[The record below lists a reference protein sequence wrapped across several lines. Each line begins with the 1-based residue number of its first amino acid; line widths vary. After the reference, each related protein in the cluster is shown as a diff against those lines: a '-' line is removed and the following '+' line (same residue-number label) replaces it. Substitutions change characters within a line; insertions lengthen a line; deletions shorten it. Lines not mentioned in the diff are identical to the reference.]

1 MPVEKKPVQV
11 QDSALGH
18 FVDYEGTKI
27 QIPKPVEQMTPG
39 DWVKLATG
47 KKSPLR
53 DVAIDN
59 RSFLGLHVV
68 LRDKNMIP
76 IWLHASG
83 LSSDIPQAYDQARNA
98 IQAGAILC
106 TLDDIE
112 APNNFKASV
121 DGHIRRDDVILAKI
135 HCVAYWGMK
144 GDEIRRSKA
153 SIEYQSAEGK
163 AFEAMGDQPHFIK
176 GNKDVP
182 VFETTE
188 HQVQYQD
195 RPRF

>member
-1 MPVEKKPVQV
+1 MPVENKPVQV
-11 QDSALGH
+11 QETSLGN
-18 FVDYEGTKI
+18 FVDFEGTKI
-27 QIPKPVEQMTPG
+27 QLPKPLEKMSHQ
-39 DWVKLATG
+39 DWIHLATG
-47 KKSPLR
+47 KKSPLQ
-53 DVAIDN
+53 DLAIDN

-68 LRDKNMIP
+68 LKDKNMIP

-83 LSSDIPQAYDQARNA
+83 LASDIPQAYDQARNA

-112 APNNFKASV
+112 SPDTFKASA
-121 DGHIRRDDVILAKI
+121 DGHIHRDDVVLAKM
-135 HCVAYWGMK
+135 HLVAYWGIK
-144 GDEIRRSKA
+144 GEEIRRSKT

-163 AFEAMGDQPHFIK
+163 AFEAMGDQPHHVVGSK
-176 GNKDVP
+176 NVP
-182 VFETTE
+182 VFEATE